1 MLIGIC
7 ILSAVPMRKLQSD
20 QSEMT
25 NQILF
30 GETFN
35 IIKKNKKWSFI
46 KLKHDNYTGWL
57 DNKQY
62 EIINNH
68 NTDFIISNKKNSSIT
83 INSIKQ
89 NLSIGSLIPQKK
101 SIIQKLNI
109 THQLSF
115 YKMEPFEEW
124 FIKIAKKYLNTPYLW
139 GGRTISG
146 IDCSGYTQIVF
157 RLFNKKLPRDSQEQA
172 KKGRKIKN
180 IKNIKLGDLAF
191 FGSKKITH
199 VGIILAKNKIIHAS
213 GKVRIDLINQHGIFD
228 NQTLKKTHQLICIRR
243 IL

>member
-68 NTDFIISNKKNSSIT
+68 NTAFIISNKKNSSIT
-83 INSIKQ
+83 IDSIKQ

-101 SIIQKLNI
+101 SIL
-109 THQLSF
+109 L
-115 YKMEPFEEW
+115 
-124 FIKIAKKYLNTPYLW
+124 
-139 GGRTISG
+139 
-146 IDCSGYTQIVF
+146 
-157 RLFNKKLPRDSQEQA
+157 
-172 KKGRKIKN
+172 
-180 IKNIKLGDLAF
+180 
-191 FGSKKITH
+191 
-199 VGIILAKNKIIHAS
+199 
-213 GKVRIDLINQHGIFD
+213 
-228 NQTLKKTHQLICIRR
+228 
-243 IL
+243 